1 MVSGRSPNQKVKT
14 LLEIKDAANALLE
27 EGHAQEA
34 AEQYSIALLRLKEL
48 AQEVQSGESVTLKAL
63 LLANRSQANLKL
75 EDWEQA
81 LADAEACLAIQPDHP
96 KALHRRSVAKEAL
109 DRAAQR
115 RSHGEALKQALFC
128 KSAGNQLLAER
139 HFEAA
144 GQRYSEGLEW
154 LEDLELSGPALEVH
168 LALLANRCQASLKRS
183 RWSEALQDA
192 EAVLSREPSH
202 AKARY
207 RRAKALLELGQCE
220 EATLAVEELDA
231 SNEDVAEL
239 LRRLAAPA
247 ERRPAAAGHASTVET
262 VEAETTEL
270 VRGRHTVVERQ
281 VEEDAEAKR
290 LWKEAEKAWARQDY
304 RRAISF
310 AEGAQLELE
319 WLRAEEQ
326 REKARPLAQQLLAV
340 HVMQVRCHV
349 ALRDF
354 ATARGWALRALQ
366 FHRHEEERL
375 QETFGMAHALRSS
388 APLLE
393 TMEAVA
399 MGVEALHSF
408 SAPLEPHLKS
418 LEQADF
424 CSPLRAAL
432 LARRAQL
439 GRGAEAEA
447 DARRALMLDANCR
460 DAQEI
465 LRRHKQGYNNE

>member
-27 EGHAQEA
+27 EGHAQDRTGTTFVVA
-34 AEQYSIALLRLKEL
+34 HRSICSAEPSG
-48 AQEVQSGESVTLKAL
+48 VQSGESVTLKAL

-128 KSAGNQLLAER
+128 PGTWKVRSASGRVMLIFFR
-139 HFEAA
+139 F
-144 GQRYSEGLEW
+144 GIGRYSEGLEW

-231 SNEDVAEL
+231 SNE
-239 LRRLAAPA
+239 
-247 ERRPAAAGHASTVET
+247 
-262 VEAETTEL
+262 
-270 VRGRHTVVERQ
+270 
-281 VEEDAEAKR
+281 
-290 LWKEAEKAWARQDY
+290 
-304 RRAISF
+304 
-310 AEGAQLELE
+310 EGP
-319 WLRAEEQ
+319 
-326 REKARPLAQQLLAV
+326 REVPSE
-340 HVMQVRCHV
+340 
-349 ALRDF
+349 
-354 ATARGWALRALQ
+354 GW
-366 FHRHEEERL
+366 
-375 QETFGMAHALRSS
+375 
-388 APLLE
+388 
-393 TMEAVA
+393 
-399 MGVEALHSF
+399 
-408 SAPLEPHLKS
+408 
-418 LEQADF
+418 
-424 CSPLRAAL
+424 
-432 LARRAQL
+432 
-439 GRGAEAEA
+439 
-447 DARRALMLDANCR
+447 
-460 DAQEI
+460 
-465 LRRHKQGYNNE
+465 